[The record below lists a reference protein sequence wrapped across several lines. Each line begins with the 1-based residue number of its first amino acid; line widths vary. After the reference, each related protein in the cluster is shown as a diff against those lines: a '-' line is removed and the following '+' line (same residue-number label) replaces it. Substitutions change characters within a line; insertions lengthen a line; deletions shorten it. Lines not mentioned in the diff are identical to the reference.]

1 MLCDYCKR
9 QCDWIVPIKGFY
21 CGSYRAPAISL
32 SVGDMVWG
40 KLYTYDS
47 NAEKTVPNP
56 QKLRVIS
63 LDDKVV
69 RCCSDIGDVVHSFE
83 LSEYGQHFFLTEKEL
98 LSAYEFDD
106 ELR

>member
-21 CGSYRAPAISL
+21 CGSYCAPAISF

-40 KLYTYDS
+40 RLYAYDT
-47 NAEKTVPNP
+47 NIGKVIPNP
-56 QKLRVIS
+56 QELRIIS
-63 LDDKVV
+63 LDEDVI
-69 RCCSDIGDVVHSFE
+69 RCYSDTSGVAHSFE
-83 LSEYGQHFFLTEKEL
+83 LSEYGERFFLTEKEL
-98 LSAYEFDD
+98 LSAYEFDN

>member
-21 CGSYRAPAISL
+21 CNDYCAPTISL

-40 KLYTYDS
+40 RLYAYDT
-47 NAEKTVPNP
+47 NIDKVVPNP
-56 QKLRVIS
+56 QELRIIS
-63 LDDKVV
+63 LDEDVI
-69 RCCSDIGDVVHSFE
+69 RCYSDTIGIAHSFE
-83 LSEYGQHFFLTEKEL
+83 LSEYGIYFFLTEKEL
-98 LSAYEFDD
+98 LSAYEFDN